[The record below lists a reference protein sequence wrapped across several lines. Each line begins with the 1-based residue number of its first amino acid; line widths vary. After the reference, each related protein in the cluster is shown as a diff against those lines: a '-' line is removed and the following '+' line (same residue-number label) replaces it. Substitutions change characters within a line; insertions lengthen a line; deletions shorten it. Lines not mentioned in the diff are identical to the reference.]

1 MMSAKLYGFTA
12 RIIISAVFTAF
23 LLSLCTMDP
32 CSAKRLSGERFLLVI
47 ESSTGRLNSL
57 WINPSAIDAPRLPP
71 PMIAIF
77 FDINIY
83 LIKMPHRFYWCG
95 KQQYTNI
102 SNIFCLKG
110 NSLRRSQHLLPTNR
124 SLLYN
129 QLCGVYSYLL
139 L

>member
-23 LLSLCTMDP
+23 LLSLCTIEP

-57 WINPSAIDAPRLPP
+57 CINPSAIDAPRLPP

-83 LIKMPHRFYWCG
+83 LIKMPHRLVG
-95 KQQYTNI
+95 AAN
-102 SNIFCLKG
+102 
-110 NSLRRSQHLLPTNR
+110 NR
-124 SLLYN
+124 YKYHD
-129 QLCGVYSYLL
+129 YSVVNEI
-139 L
+139 